1 MTELGMMKRKLSES
15 LSMAECV
22 GQSLNV
28 ELNNEIDNSIDNLM
42 KKFKSNPYNKET
54 QYEIDDLVT
63 LRDEVLNRLKVCDS
77 GSRTIEDELR

>member
-1 MTELGMMKRKLSES
+1 MNEAYILKERLKKSYH
-15 LSMAECV
+15 AADCI

-28 ELNNEIDNSIDNLM
+28 ELNNEIDESIDDLI
-42 KKFKSNPYNKET
+42 KELRINPSDKET

-63 LRDEVLNRLKVCDS
+63 LRDEVLNRLKVCET